1 MSACSVRPF
10 RLDRRALLRGAGGLA
25 VALPWLEAMGAPR
38 TVRAGESAVAQRFV
52 AVYQPGG
59 TILSEW
65 TPSGTETDFTLG
77 PILAPLESIRDKVIV
92 TSGIDMQ
99 SAIGEQVQG
108 GMVAWLT
115 GTVQGSYGQ
124 YAKGPSIDQV
134 IASTASSGKALAS
147 LEQAVRWGTGKS
159 RGQATPYDIVNFAD
173 DATFTPIVPR
183 LDPAQIWNELFGDLE
198 PPMVD
203 ELKRRRVSVL
213 DYLDKRY
220 QKMSQRLG
228 AADAQKLDA
237 HLERIRELE
246 VALDAMSLQSAC
258 SAPPLVDTEGYNPE
272 AGLNSDDYG
281 KVVDLPTDTAIPLV
295 GRFMTD
301 MLVMAL
307 ACDLTAVATL
317 MWCDAEAQYTMPW
330 LGLEETHYYYQSGGG
345 HRPEQ
350 LAQLGTWYTE
360 QHAYLLEQMDAVD
373 MGGHS
378 LLDES
383 VVFFGSEIQHPATHV
398 KTSMP
403 FLLAGGGGG
412 MRGGRWLSYGG
423 ESHNDLLVTLLNLF
437 GHAHT
442 TFGDPMYCTGP
453 LPGLV

>member
-1 MSACSVRPF
+1 
-10 RLDRRALLRGAGGLA
+10 
-25 VALPWLEAMGAPR
+25 VALPWLEVMGEPR
-38 TVRAGESAVAQRFV
+38 AAHAGESTVAQRFV

-77 PILAPLESIRDKVIV
+77 PILAPLEAMREKLIV

-99 SAIGEQVQG
+99 SAIGEQVQS

-115 GTVQGSYGQ
+115 GTVQGSYGE

-134 IASTASSGKALAS
+134 IAGAASVGKQLAS

-159 RGQATPYDIVNFAD
+159 HGQPTPYDIVNFAD
-173 DATFTPIVPR
+173 DAAFTPIAPR
-183 LDPAQIWNELFGDLE
+183 LDPQQIWNELFGNLE
-198 PPMVD
+198 SPMVD
-203 ELKRRRVSVL
+203 EAYQRRLSVL

-220 QKMSQRLG
+220 QTVSQRLG
-228 AADAQKLDA
+228 AADAEKLAA
-237 HLERIRELE
+237 HLERIRDLE
-246 VALDAMSLQSAC
+246 ASLAALGGGGAC
-258 SAPPLVDTEGYNPE
+258 AAPPLVDTMGYDPA
-272 AGLNSDDYG
+272 AGLGSDDSG
-281 KVVDLPTDTAIPLV
+281 QVVDLPTDSAIPLV

-307 ACDLTAVATL
+307 ACDLTSVATL
-317 MWCDAEAQYTMPW
+317 MWCDSEAQYTMPW

-350 LAQLGTWYTE
+350 LAQLGTWYSE

-398 KTSMP
+398 KVSMP
-403 FLLAGGGGG
+403 FLIAGGGGG
-412 MRGGRWLSYGG
+412 LRGGRWLSYPGV
-423 ESHNDLLVTLLNLF
+423 SHNDLLVTLLNLF
-437 GHAHT
+437 GDART

-453 LPGLV
+453 LTGLV